1 VVVARKVVAVVAV
14 VAAAVEVVATRVVDG
29 VVREVDAGTVVAA
42 AAVVVTETSVAGP
55 IVLEWRDYP
64 SMMTIRMVR
73 AERSKTP
80 RLTGFPPR

>member
-29 VVREVDAGTVVAA
+29 VVREVDAGTVAA
-42 AAVVVTETSVAGP
+42 AAAVVTETSVAGP